1 MFAPT
6 KMDALVLLK
15 QIRDRGYCDGEEIGE
30 NVKKMAAMSQRVA
43 GFGTTVFVEI
53 NNLARQHN
61 AVNLGQG
68 APDFDGPPE
77 VLAAA
82 VEAVNSALNQY
93 APGIGMASVRQAI
106 ARHAERFY
114 GQKINPDTE
123 VLVTT
128 GATEG
133 VFAAILGLT
142 DPGDDAIVFE
152 PVYDT
157 YVPNMVMAGVT
168 PRYVP
173 LRGDNW
179 TFDPDELAKAFN
191 SRTRAIIVNT
201 PHNPTGK
208 VFSRDELRVIA
219 ELCQKHD
226 VVAVTDEVYE
236 HILYDDAMH
245 TRLATLPGM
254 AERTL
259 TISSL
264 GKTFSVTGWKIG
276 WAIGPAALVNAVN
289 QAHQFITY
297 AVASPLQAAAA
308 AALNLPF
315 SFFENL
321 QSSYQSR
328 RDRMVDVLMKV
339 GFKVFKPAGS
349 YFVMIDWRG
358 VAPKHVQ
365 DDMQFAAWLI
375 RDVGVA
381 CIPASPFYQESD
393 KHLGKHF
400 ARFAVCKKDETL
412 AAAAERLLK
421 LGEF

>member
-1 MFAPT
+1 M
-6 KMDALVLLK
+6 
-15 QIRDRGYCDGEEIGE
+15 
-30 NVKKMAAMSQRVA
+30 
-43 GFGTTVFVEI
+43 
-53 NNLARQHN
+53 
-61 AVNLGQG
+61 
-68 APDFDGPPE
+68 
-77 VLAAA
+77 
-82 VEAVNSALNQY
+82 
-93 APGIGMASVRQAI
+93 
-106 ARHAERFY
+106 
-114 GQKINPDTE
+114 
-123 VLVTT
+123 LVTA

-142 DPGDDAIVFE
+142 DPGDEAIVFE

-157 YVPNMVMAGVT
+157 YVPNLVMAGVT

-173 LRGDNW
+173 LHGDNW
-179 TFDPDELAKAFN
+179 TFDPDALATAFN

-208 VFSRDELRVIA
+208 VFSRDELRAIA

-226 VVAVTDEVYE
+226 VVAITDEVYE
-236 HILYDDAMH
+236 HILYDDALH

-254 AERTL
+254 HERTV

-276 WAIGPAALVNAVN
+276 WAMGPAPLVNAVN

-315 SFFENL
+315 SFYENL
-321 QSSYQSR
+321 QSSYQAR
-328 RDRMVDVLMKV
+328 RDRLVDVLQKT

-349 YFVMIDWRG
+349 YFVMVDWRA
-358 VAPKHVQ
+358 VAPAHVH
-365 DDMQFAAWLI
+365 DDMQFAQWLI

-393 KHLGKHF
+393 KHYGQVLRALRGMQEGRNAGSGRRKTIQ
-400 ARFAVCKKDETL
+400 V
-412 AAAAERLLK
+412 AAIMTSRDSHQLRMRVNRVSSHAS
-421 LGEF
+421 

>member
-1 MFAPT
+1 
-6 KMDALVLLK
+6 
-15 QIRDRGYCDGEEIGE
+15 
-30 NVKKMAAMSQRVA
+30 MSQRVA

-53 NNLARQHN
+53 NNSARQHN

-82 VEAVNSALNQY
+82 VAAVNGALYQY
-93 APGIGMASVRQAI
+93 APGLGMPAVRTAI

-114 GQKINPDTE
+114 GQKLNPDTD
-123 VLVTT
+123 VLVTA

-142 DPGDDAIVFE
+142 DPGDEAIVFE

-157 YVPNMVMAGVT
+157 YVPNLVMAGVT

-173 LRGDNW
+173 LYGDNW
-179 TFDPDELAKAFN
+179 TFDPDALATAFN

-208 VFSRDELRVIA
+208 VFSRDELRAIA

-226 VVAVTDEVYE
+226 VVAITDEVYE
-236 HILYDDAMH
+236 HILYDDALH

-254 AERTL
+254 HERTV

-276 WAIGPAALVNAVN
+276 WAIGPAPLVNAVN

-315 SFFENL
+315 SFYENL
-321 QSSYQSR
+321 QSSYQAR
-328 RDRMVDVLMKV
+328 RDRLVDVLQKTD
-339 GFKVFKPAGS
+339 FKVFKPAGS
-349 YFVMIDWRG
+349 YLVMVDWRA
-358 VAPKHVQ
+358 VAPVHVH
-365 DDMQFAAWLI
+365 DDMQFAQWLI

-393 KHLGKHF
+393 KHMGKHF

-412 AAAAERLLK
+412 AAAAERLLQR
-421 LGEF
+421 GMR